1 MLINAVDYSQNKSH
15 VEVVK
20 NTKTAVVENNKVR
33 SFGIFLYLEIFEI
46 EYGIIKLIIKIIET
60 YIKR

>member
-1 MLINAVDYSQNKSH
+1 MTYVH
-15 VEVVK
+15 VEVVR
-20 NTKTAVVENNKVR
+20 NTKTAVVETNKVR

-60 YIKR
+60 YSKR

>member
-1 MLINAVDYSQNKSH
+1 MLINAVEYSQNKSH